1 MIPCLKVKELQYR
14 TALIELNNVRWDK
27 FHSLSHFFEVRMN
40 IEEIQNE
47 IKTLENDATTFSNVS
62 KLASLYIVNERLQNG
77 AQTIVDGI
85 QRELN
90 DILPAYKKYVEIKR
104 EFQLKNADKTALID
118 SIQLVCKE
126 LQEFISTL
134 YNNTECEE
142 CRNLISKTLKSLD
155 F

>member
-1 MIPCLKVKELQYR
+1 
-14 TALIELNNVRWDK
+14 
-27 FHSLSHFFEVRMN
+27 MN

-47 IKTLENDATTFSNVS
+47 IKTLENDDTTFSNVS
-62 KLASLYIVNERLQNG
+62 KLASLYIVNERLQNVLR
-77 AQTIVDGI
+77 TKIDST

-90 DILPAYKKYVEIKR
+90 DILPAYRKYVEVKK
-104 EFQLKNADKTALID
+104 EFQLKNTDKTALID

-126 LQEFISTL
+126 LQEFILTL

-142 CRNLISKTLKSLD
+142 CRNLILKTLKSLD

>member
-1 MIPCLKVKELQYR
+1 
-14 TALIELNNVRWDK
+14 
-27 FHSLSHFFEVRMN
+27 MN

-62 KLASLYIVNERLQNG
+62 KLASLYIVNERLQN
-77 AQTIVDGI
+77 AFTEAVDAPD
-85 QRELN
+85 RELN
-90 DILPAYKKYVEIKR
+90 DILPAYRKYVEVKR
-104 EFQLKNADKTALID
+104 EFQLKNTDKTALID

-142 CRNLISKTLKSLD
+142 CRNLIQNMIKSLD
-155 F
+155 L

>member
-1 MIPCLKVKELQYR
+1 
-14 TALIELNNVRWDK
+14 
-27 FHSLSHFFEVRMN
+27 MN

-62 KLASLYIVNERLQNG
+62 KLASLYIVNEHLQNG
-77 AQTIVDGI
+77 TQTIVDGI

-90 DILPAYKKYVEIKR
+90 DILPAYRKYVEVKR
-104 EFQLKNADKTALID
+104 EFQLKNTDKTALID